1 MTERMRLLSYLL
13 YDLVGAI
20 QGAQICQIW
29 CILRQNRSDDSAEVM
44 EGVTSTPKIFG
55 TTNREPLRLQ
65 KFSVTNTVLFCPY
78 LFRNKIINTIL
89 IR

>member
-20 QGAQICQIW
+20 QGSQICQFGVFVFIT
-29 CILRQNRSDDSAEVM
+29 EVT

-55 TTNREPLRLQ
+55 
-65 KFSVTNTVLFCPY
+65 
-78 LFRNKIINTIL
+78 NK
-89 IR
+89 